1 MTMSLLNRPGRAPA
15 ALVVLL
21 LTLVPFSAKAA
32 ASASIV
38 PKLDWTDC
46 DDGFQCATARV
57 PLDYNRPHGKKIE
70 LALIRKP
77 ASDPAHRIG
86 HLFFHQGGSGQNI
99 AAIRAI
105 PPPAFGLFSR
115 FDFIGFDQRG
125 VGHSKPAVV
134 PCGANPA
141 FGPPYPTPQAINERA
156 FLQDMQRYA
165 RDCEKANREL
175 LPHLSS
181 ANSARDLELLR
192 IAVGDDKLTYLG
204 ASFGTT
210 VGATY
215 ASLFPGRARAMLL
228 DSAMDVSQYLR
239 RPVADWR
246 EYSGGHEEALKR
258 FLDACAADRIGCGF
272 GGNNP
277 GDALDKFIAR
287 LEDQPLPSS
296 DPAAPGILT
305 ADHVRMAI
313 ASALRRRILWP
324 VLATGLAAA
333 EAGDPS
339 VLLSLSG
346 TNVSADTASDAYLTA
361 LYAVDQD
368 YPRLPPKAYFKTAA
382 RAYQASPHFWTW
394 SSYTNLVHAYWPVE
408 DRAAF
413 RGQIRNPSYATPA
426 LVIGMTHDPATPY
439 AAAQA
444 LTADLGNARLLTFDA
459 DGHFA
464 VGALDPCVLGHAI
477 AYLEDQML
485 PPKGTV
491 CVQQGEAF
499 PVSTKGSDLRS
510 LEGLHWELPASG
522 LRSLPRR

>member
-1 MTMSLLNRPGRAPA
+1 MSLLNRPGRAA
-15 ALVVLL
+15 ALVALL
-21 LTLVPFSAKAA
+21 LALAPFSPKAA
-32 ASASIV
+32 ATSASIV

-46 DDGFQCATARV
+46 GDGFQCSTARV
-57 PLDYNRPHGKKIE
+57 PLDYNRPHGKKIA

-86 HLFFHQGGSGQNI
+86 HLFFHEGGSGQNI

-125 VGHSKPAVV
+125 VGHSKPAVAS
-134 PCGANPA
+134 CGANPA
-141 FGPPYPTPQAINERA
+141 FGTPYPTPQAIDERA
-156 FLQDMQRYA
+156 FLKDMQRYTRA
-165 RDCEKANREL
+165 CEQANRDL

-204 ASFGTT
+204 ASFGTA

-228 DSAMDVSQYLR
+228 DSAMDVSQYLL
-239 RPVADWR
+239 RPIADWR
-246 EYSGGHEEALKR
+246 EYSAGHEEALKR
-258 FLDACAADRIGCGF
+258 FVDGCAANQVGCGF
-272 GGNNP
+272 GGADP
-277 GDALDKFIAR
+277 GRALDQLLAR
-287 LEDQPLPSS
+287 LEEQPLPSS
-296 DPAAPGILT
+296 DPSVPGTLT
-305 ADHVRMAI
+305 ADHARTAI

-324 VLATGLAAA
+324 VLSTGLAAA

-346 TNVSADTASDAYLTA
+346 ADVSADTASDAYLTA

-368 YPRLPPKAYFKTAA
+368 YPRLPPKAYFKVAA
-382 RAYQASPHFWTW
+382 RAYEDSPHFWTW
-394 SSYTNLVHAYWPVE
+394 SSYTNLVHAFWPAE
-408 DRAAF
+408 DRSAF
-413 RGQIRNPSYATPA
+413 RGDIRNPPYAAPA

-444 LTADLGNARLLTFDA
+444 LTTDLGNARLLTFDA

-477 AYLEDQML
+477 AYLEDQVL

-499 PVSTKGSDLRS
+499 PVSAKGSDLRS
-510 LEGLHWELPASG
+510 LDGKHWELPASG